1 MTNRRRCHG
10 HVHCR
15 SQRAAT
21 QTKLMVLGCTRWRRG
36 LWSTRLLSRYE
47 TTLNTEEYILLL
59 SCRDKPK
66 SRLGKSQCTCS
77 SGFSRVLSVTVGP
90 CFKCDRSLVA
100 LAAVSNHGYPSKK
113 AHLFHAD
120 TQRVR
125 AQRLRPS
132 LHGACTARSD
142 MC

>member
-21 QTKLMVLGCTRWRRG
+21 QTKLMVLCCTRWRRG

-77 SGFSRVLSVTVGP
+77 SGFLRVMSVTVHTQLRWRIELP
-90 CFKCDRSLVA
+90 A
-100 LAAVSNHGYPSKK
+100 LHMVFENNMASIR
-113 AHLFHAD
+113 
-120 TQRVR
+120 QRAEMSVGEKEIGS
-125 AQRLRPS
+125 RPNFIDPHS
-132 LHGACTARSD
+132 E
-142 MC
+142 